1 MNIALL
7 LHFLFGPVESRVEYS
22 DGLSLIN
29 RVRANHEP
37 ILSLGSPVR
46 AKSEPRFDVRQ
57 KSSSLSP
64 KKMMG
69 MGQAQAGPG
78 LASIPSGIWQ
88 QPFLLQASMATVII
102 YIAFNIKNDINGW

>member
-46 AKSEPRFDVRQ
+46 ARA
-57 KSSSLSP
+57 L
-64 KKMMG
+64 KKLMG
-69 MGQAQAGPG
+69 TGQAQAGPG
-78 LASIPSGIWQ
+78 LAPITSGIWQ

>member
-22 DGLSLIN
+22 DGFSLIN

-37 ILSLGSPVR
+37 ILSLGSPVQ
-46 AKSEPRFDVRQ
+46 AKPEPRSVKKVRAQ
-57 KSSSLSP
+57 GL
-64 KKMMG
+64 KKLMG

-78 LASIPSGIWQ
+78 LAPITSGIWQ

-102 YIAFNIKNDINGW
+102 YIAFNIKNDIN

>member
-1 MNIALL
+1 MNAAL

-22 DGLSLIN
+22 DGLSHLN

-46 AKSEPRFDVRQ
+46 AKSEPRSVKKVRARA
-57 KSSSLSP
+57 L
-64 KKMMG
+64 KKLMG
-69 MGQAQAGPG
+69 TGQAQVGPG
-78 LASIPSGIWQ
+78 LAPITSGIWQ

>member
-37 ILSLGSPVR
+37 ILSLGSPVQ
-46 AKSEPRFDVRQ
+46 AKPEPRSVKKVRAQ
-57 KSSSLSP
+57 GL
-64 KKMMG
+64 KKLMG

-78 LASIPSGIWQ
+78 LAPITSGIWQ

-102 YIAFNIKNDINGW
+102 YIAFIKNGM